1 MLLRPPEARGE
12 AERAAGVATPA
23 IDWPQVAAYRDY
35 MIRGLDDAA
44 QVKAYRDDGVDVFKG
59 DARIDGPGHVAVDGH
74 VLGTDRIIVATGS
87 DARIPPIDGL
97 VQAGQWP

>member
-44 QVKAYRDDGVDVFKG
+44 QVKAYRDDGVDVVKATPG
-59 DARIDGPGHVAVDGH
+59 STGPATS
-74 VLGTDRIIVATGS
+74 LSMGTC
-87 DARIPPIDGL
+87 L
-97 VQAGQWP
+97 